1 MNDTQR
7 VEDIQESTL
16 ALDTSFTFRCA
27 QCGQCCRH
35 REDLIL
41 SPMDI
46 YRLAKALTIQ
56 PAQVYDWFC
65 DAHIGHSSYLPVIRL
80 APVGEDLHCPLLDAN
95 GLCSVHTSKPAAC
108 ALYPLGRYISPQ
120 EGGKVQYYLQP
131 VPCGDHRH
139 SVTVKEWLKDF
150 DIDAEDKTFLQW
162 HQIQIAL
169 YEKLL
174 VYVKNN
180 DMLTVAAANHLIR
193 ALLYFCLDTAE
204 PFGPQFKKQVD
215 AIMGI
220 IDYPA
225 SIRRSARRHMGFV
238 NWLRLKKAARES
250 YPHTDTHTDT
260 ENNFIF

>member
-1 MNDTQR
+1 MNDTKR
-7 VEDIQESTL
+7 VEDIREHTL
-16 ALDTSFTFRCA
+16 ALDSSFKFWCA

-46 YRLAKALTIQ
+46 YRLAKALSIQ
-56 PAQVYDWFC
+56 PTQVYDWFC
-65 DAHIGHSSYLPVIRL
+65 DAHIGQSSYLPVIRL

-131 VPCGDHRH
+131 VPCGDRRH
-139 SVTVKEWLKDF
+139 SVTVREWLEDF

-162 HQIQIAL
+162 QQIQVAL
-169 YEKLL
+169 YEKLM
-174 VYVKNN
+174 VYVENN
-180 DMLTVAAANHLIR
+180 DMLTVMAANQLIR
-193 ALLYFCLDTAE
+193 PLLYFCYDTAE
-204 PFGPQFKKQVD
+204 PFGPQFEKQIDV
-215 AIMGI
+215 IMGI

-225 SIRRSARRHMGFV
+225 SIRRSARRYMGFA
-238 NWLRLKKAARES
+238 NWLRLKKAVRES
-250 YPHTDTHTDT
+250 CTHTHTDTHTEHKIT
-260 ENNFIF
+260 Y